1 MLSEIKLYPYCSD
14 VSSLAK
20 AAVAGDEAAMDML
33 WRKSAKSSA
42 SSSDYSFFFG
52 VEDGKCVCC
61 TMAHTNHLL
70 YCSIN
75 PVMDYGMFNRLSTIF
90 SKNSSNRR
98 KV

>member
-1 MLSEIKLYPYCSD
+1 MYPYCSD

-52 VEDGKCVCC
+52 VEDGKCVC
-61 TMAHTNHLL
+61 L
-70 YCSIN
+70 YSGAYQSFIILIN
-75 PVMDYGMFNRLSTIF
+75 QIF
-90 SKNSSNRR
+90 KQPDNGLWN
-98 KV
+98 V